1 MTDISIERVKYYT
14 RGIAFMSLNNKNRKK
29 SNTESEEKKD
39 KFIQSIILNMITI
52 IPTVI
57 LSVGG
62 TIWAMHGTVSKL
74 EQQVSDL
81 ADNVGKT
88 QESVDKVRDDITSV
102 KETNSSL
109 IAKVEAL
116 EGDFSEVF
124 TVSIKQNDLPI
135 VESSY
140 ELENPTW
147 DAEDII
153 ASDLI
158 SGEEYSAGFLAG
170 KKLLVP
176 YTNNGQEVVFFGQFN
191 ENYHWDKDC
200 IINVYANDELILI
213 MDAEYDDGELVTYQ
227 QVLAETLQ
235 TRQNVWVVTEREHR
249 ADLNYG
255 ETWNYDRTEDYAKQ
269 FELDQVQMQDVVSAE
284 DFIAEID
291 TPVDSYYRGNTSNGI
306 YNDNTGEAYLVRYNE
321 DGTVKVLYKGCFTD
335 GKFDDNTGEA
345 WELVFDS
352 SNGIN
357 KYFYYKGIFRKGNR
371 ANSKKIDYVTREQI
385 EQITEGM
392 EFSCDMEWYDKMG
405 KDIQ

>member
-1 MTDISIERVKYYT
+1 
-14 RGIAFMSLNNKNRKK
+14 MSLNNKNRKK
-29 SNTESEEKKD
+29 LNEESEEKKD
-39 KFIQSIILNMITI
+39 KLISKDFIRSIILNILTI
-52 IPTVI
+52 IPTMI

-62 TIWAMHGTVSKL
+62 TMWVMHGTVSKL

-124 TVSIKQNDLPI
+124 TISIKQNDLPI

-140 ELENPTW
+140 ELENPNW

-153 ASDLI
+153 ASDLN
-158 SGEEYSAGFLAG
+158 SGEEYSAEFLAG

-176 YTNNGQEVVFFGQFN
+176 YINNGQEVVFFGQFN

-213 MDAEYDDGELVTYQ
+213 MDAEYDDGKLVTYQ

-235 TRQNVWVVTEREHR
+235 TGQDVWVVTEREHR

-255 ETWNYDRTEDYAKQ
+255 ETWNYDRIEDYAKQ
-269 FELDQVQMQDVVSAE
+269 FGLAQVQMQDVVSAE

-291 TPVDSYYRGNTSNGI
+291 TLVDSYYRGNTSNGI

-321 DGTVKVLYKGCFTD
+321 DGTVKVLYKGCFSD
-335 GKFDDNTGEA
+335 GKFDDSTGKA

-357 KYFYYKGIFRKGNR
+357 QYFYYKGIFRKGNR
-371 ANSKKIDYVTREQI
+371 ADSKKIDYVTREQI
-385 EQITEGM
+385 DQITEGM
-392 EFSCDMEWYDKMG
+392 EFSCDIEWYDN
-405 KDIQ
+405 